1 MVSGLA
7 PQDVGAAMKRLS
19 GVVNRTPVMT
29 SRTLNQLT
37 GAEIYCK
44 CENFQRVG
52 AFKFR
57 GAYHALLRLSPEHRA
72 AGVTTHSSGNHAQG
86 IALAARLQ
94 RIPATIVM
102 PRDAPAIKR
111 AATEAY
117 GASIVLCDAVDREAV
132 SAQLVR
138 EQGLTLIHP
147 YDNDDIIAGQGTA
160 AWELFGEVGELD
172 ILFVPV
178 GGGGLISGSALATAA
193 RRSDCRV
200 VGVEPAQAADANA
213 SWRTGKVVTLDSVPQ
228 TIADGLRTRFV
239 GERNLAVMRRY
250 VHDMTVATE
259 LEIAAALKFVWER
272 MKIVIEPSAA
282 TALAPA
288 LSGNYDVSGKR
299 VGVIFSGG
307 NVDVANLQWPA
318 LLHPAQGSST

>member
-1 MVSGLA
+1 
-7 PQDVGAAMKRLS
+7 MKRLA

-29 SRTLNQLT
+29 SRTLNERT
-37 GAEIYCK
+37 GAEIFCK

-57 GAYHALLRLSPEHRA
+57 GAYHALLRLQPAQRA
-72 AGVTTHSSGNHAQG
+72 VGVTTHSSGNHAQG
-86 IALAARLQ
+86 VALAAQLLQ
-94 RIPATIVM
+94 IPATIVM

-111 AATEAY
+111 AATEGY

-132 SAQLVR
+132 SARLVR
-138 EQGLTLIHP
+138 QRGLTLIHP

-160 AWELFGEVGELD
+160 AWELFTEVGALD

-178 GGGGLISGSALATAA
+178 GGGGLISGSALAAAA
-193 RRSDCRV
+193 RYPGCRV
-200 VGVEPAQAADANA
+200 VGVEPALAADANA
-213 SWRTGKVVTLDSVPQ
+213 SWREGEIVALEDVPQ

-239 GERNLAVMRRY
+239 GRRNLAVMRRY
-250 VHDMTVATE
+250 VHDMTVASE
-259 LEIAAALKFVWER
+259 IEIAAALKFIWER
-272 MKIVIEPSAA
+272 MKIVVEPSAA

-307 NVDVANLQWPA
+307 NVDVVNPQWPA
-318 LLHPAQGSST
+318 LLRSELPPSTSN